1 MIGQNITLTR
11 VSSAHELHAET
22 KAALGRIADQSSAL
36 VLVVDAPEPVIASA
50 LQNNAATKIDISELL
65 CERLLPLSSRDR
77 ARKAADIIA
86 QMLNGAVSD
95 VVWLDRVQALFEPS
109 LELDPL
115 RQLQELA
122 RLKPIIAIWPGQV
135 EQCLTFSV
143 PGRDDFQSYSA
154 NDLANVPI
162 IHFTEQRDKN
172 EKVRR
177 AHSVR
182 ARHNHHQTQRVRRAA

>member
-1 MIGQNITLTR
+1 
-11 VSSAHELHAET
+11 
-22 KAALGRIADQSSAL
+22 
-36 VLVVDAPEPVIASA
+36 
-50 LQNNAATKIDISELL
+50 
-65 CERLLPLSSRDR
+65 
-77 ARKAADIIA
+77 
-86 QMLNGAVSD
+86 MLNGAVSD

-135 EQCLTFSV
+135 AEQCLTFSV

-162 IHFTEQRDKN
+162 IHFTEQRG
-172 EKVRR
+172 
-177 AHSVR
+177 
-182 ARHNHHQTQRVRRAA
+182 

>member
-77 ARKAADIIA
+77 ARKATDIIA

-135 EQCLTFSV
+135 AEQCLTFSV

-162 IHFTEQRDKN
+162 IHFTEQRG
-172 EKVRR
+172 
-177 AHSVR
+177 
-182 ARHNHHQTQRVRRAA
+182 